1 MLSTSLA
8 KICVYTHTHTHTHTQ
23 ATVPRKRQESESPTP
38 HPLPRNVHKSPGHF
52 LKAQSRNDCLK
63 ACHKILQFCFQA
75 WWVLC
80 HGACSRGERSHW
92 PGVDPHCPVKLS
104 ATSAGHMECRCA
116 QVNPAGPGQ
125 QYLPLCHFPHHHP
138 PPLIPS
144 RWHPLIPTK
153 MPTEPATP
161 RAPSAWQGCKW
172 TYLLFLQDHEWK
184 SCICFFVFFYETFPT
199 ELFYFF
205 YCSGFCHTLKW
216 NSHVFTCA
224 FVFYV
229 CLSQAWQP
237 THPRREQGSSIFRA
251 LLWICGSLPEKTMK
265 KNMSTGG
272 HPSHII
278 LT

>member
-1 MLSTSLA
+1 MKLLEA
-8 KICVYTHTHTHTHTQ
+8 PKLLPVYSWMRTKANAFNRPCKNMCIYIHTHTHTHTHARTHTHTHTHTH

-38 HPLPRNVHKSPGHF
+38 HPLSRNVHKSPGHF

-80 HGACSRGERSHW
+80 QGACSRGERSHW
-92 PGVDPHCPVKLS
+92 PGVDPHRPVKLS

-125 QYLPLCHFPHHHP
+125 RYLPLCHFPHHHP

-161 RAPSAWQGCKW
+161 RAPSAWQACKW
-172 TYLLFLQDHEWK
+172 KTTSRIAAFLFMSVYPSLAASSPKMLAASSGHFSE
-184 SCICFFVFFYETFPT
+184 SVGLFPRKLWRKT
-199 ELFYFF
+199 RPLGRGGTLPTLF
-205 YCSGFCHTLKW
+205 
-216 NSHVFTCA
+216 
-224 FVFYV
+224 
-229 CLSQAWQP
+229 
-237 THPRREQGSSIFRA
+237 
-251 LLWICGSLPEKTMK
+251 
-265 KNMSTGG
+265 
-272 HPSHII
+272 
-278 LT
+278 